1 MIRHLV
7 LWRFLELTKEGNRKQ
22 NLETARQMLTEMA
35 REIEGI
41 ADLKIGINMGMG
53 ENHSDLALAILFT
66 DEEALAAYQNHPAH
80 QKVKDFLGNVR
91 YERRVIDYEVKD

>member
-1 MIRHLV
+1 LRRIKP
-7 LWRFLELTKEGNRKQ
+7 F
-22 NLETARQMLTEMA
+22 A
-35 REIEGI
+35 
-41 ADLKIGINMGMG
+41 
-53 ENHSDLALAILFT
+53 SDLALAILFT